1 MSVDVG
7 ALDDFA
13 ERTVRVVRA
22 EGREIGVIRWG
33 GRLYAIGNVCVHQ
46 NGPVCHGI
54 LSARLT
60 ATAPGG
66 MELDEAVP
74 VIACPWHGWEYDVR
88 TGAAIWDPH
97 YRLRTYPV
105 SVADG
110 RVLIEVSRA
119 PGSAAE

>member
-7 ALDDFA
+7 ALHDFA
-13 ERTVRVVRA
+13 EGAVRVVQA

-33 GRLYAIGNVCVHQ
+33 GRLYALSNVCIHQ

-60 ATAPGG
+60 AAAPGS

-74 VIACPWHGWEYDVR
+74 VIACPWHGWEYDAR
-88 TGAAIWDPH
+88 TGAAIWDPS

-105 SVADG
+105 RVADG
-110 RVLIEVSRA
+110 RVFIEVARA
-119 PGSAAE
+119 Q

>member
-13 ERTVRVVRA
+13 EGAVRVIEA
-22 EGREIGVIRWG
+22 DGREIGVVRWS
-33 GRLYAIGNVCVHQ
+33 GRLYALSNVCVHQ
-46 NGPVCHGI
+46 SGPVCRGI

-60 ATAPGG
+60 AAAPGC
-66 MELDEAVP
+66 MELDATTP

-88 TGAAIWDPH
+88 TGAAIWDST

-105 SVADG
+105 SVASG
-110 RVLIEVSRA
+110 RVLVDLARPA
-119 PGSAAE
+119 

>member
-1 MSVDVG
+1 MSIDVG

-33 GRLYAIGNVCVHQ
+33 GRLYALSNTCIHQ

-60 ATAPGG
+60 AATPDG

-88 TGAAIWDPH
+88 TGTAIWDSH

-105 SVADG
+105 SVTNG

-119 PGSAAE
+119 LGSGAE